1 MGVGSSSYR
10 QVLPRRLH
18 CGRTLSNDD
27 PGLNPNC
34 PKCPR
39 PLRYVMSA
47 GGSHFYEC
55 PEHGGWRLQQDGD
68 WYPMDS
74 VDAALDALRKSRDEA
89 DPPKT

>member
-1 MGVGSSSYR
+1 
-10 QVLPRRLH
+10 
-18 CGRTLSNDD
+18 
-27 PGLNPNC
+27 
-34 PKCPR
+34 
-39 PLRYVMSA
+39 MSA
-47 GGSHFYEC
+47 GGSHFYEG